1 MIGEVNNAI
10 RVSAVVPVYNV
21 ERYVRQCLDTLLAQT
36 YLLEEIVLVD
46 DGSTD
51 SSGAICDEYAA
62 SHERV
67 TTVHKQN
74 AGLGYARN
82 TGLDNLTRPSEYV
95 IFVDS
100 DDWLEKDAVKS
111 LVSALG
117 SNPADCVI
125 GGHTKKTAEGKTVF
139 EFRLENRCFEGS
151 EVHEMLLPRL
161 CGSMPAAHDSLPMS
175 ACSALYR
182 RGMLEEYKIRF
193 PSERELISED
203 FVFKFN
209 VLIHSSCVILCD
221 MVGYNYRTNMCSLST
236 SYRSDRFEASMR
248 FFAFALDMIEG
259 SRLPSDA
266 VTRMQKTL
274 FINLRKC
281 ISQELPKTS
290 GKTMSQA
297 FFRLREMIS
306 DERIQSVVQDYP
318 TSELGLQ
325 QRTFIYLIRK
335 KCAALLYCAA
345 RCGRL

>member
-1 MIGEVNNAI
+1 MSRTSISI
-10 RVSAVVPVYNV
+10 RVSAIVPVYNV
-21 ERYVRQCLDTLLAQT
+21 ERYVRQCLDTLITQT
-36 YLLEEIVLVD
+36 YPLEEIVLVD

-51 SSGAICDEYAA
+51 SSGTICDEYAA
-62 SHERV
+62 ANDRV
-67 TTVHKQN
+67 MVVHKRN

-82 TGLDNLTRPSEYV
+82 TGLDSLTRPSDYV
-95 IFVDS
+95 MFVDS
-100 DDWLEKDAVKS
+100 DDWLEKDAVRN

-125 GGHTKKTAEGKTVF
+125 GGHTKKTTEGKTVF
-139 EFRLENRCFEGS
+139 EFKLENRCFEGS
-151 EVHEMLLPRL
+151 EVREMLLPRL
-161 CGSMPAAHDSLPMS
+161 CGSMPATHDSLPMS

-193 PSERELISED
+193 PSERKLISED

-209 VLIHSSCVILCD
+209 VLIHSSCAILCD
-221 MVGYNYRTNMCSLST
+221 SVSYNYRTNMCSLST
-236 SYRSDRFEASMR
+236 SYRPDRFEASMR
-248 FFAFALDMIEG
+248 FFAFALGMIED
-259 SRLPSDA
+259 SQLPSDA

-274 FINLRKC
+274 FIYLRKC

-297 FFRLREMIS
+297 LIRLEEMIS
-306 DERIQSVVQDYP
+306 DKRIQSVVQDYP
-318 TSELGLQ
+318 QSELGLQ
-325 QRTFIYLIRK
+325 QRAFIYLIRK